1 MTKEKMQGKDY
12 TQAYGFTQAI
22 ATPPQLKLTLP
33 W

>member
-12 TQAYGFTQAI
+12 TQAYGSTI